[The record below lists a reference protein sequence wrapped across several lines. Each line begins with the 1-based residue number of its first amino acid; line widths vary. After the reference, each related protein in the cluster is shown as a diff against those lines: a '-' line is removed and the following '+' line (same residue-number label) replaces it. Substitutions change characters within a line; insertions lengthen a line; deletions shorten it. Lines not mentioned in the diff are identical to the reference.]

1 MMKAF
6 LRELPL
12 EECRAKYLPTGLSKI
27 PDNLRQ
33 TQMCATGSTPDGST
47 IDACQ
52 GKSRIYYIFHYHL
65 LIKLIN

>member
-12 EECRAKYLPTGLSKI
+12 EECRAKYLPTGLVKI
-27 PDNLRQ
+27 PDNLRI
-33 TQMCATGSTPDGST
+33 TQMCATGTTPDGST

-52 GKSRIYYIFHYHL
+52 GKFRKKKKIFFESSFV
-65 LIKLIN
+65 N